1 MVARLS
7 RDGSVRPPRQKAP
20 PAEAGRVRLTDLQRI
35 QPDAAGIDVGSRV
48 HYVAVP
54 EERAEESVRHFGCY
68 TRDLEAL
75 AHWLQ
80 ECRVKTVAMEATGVY
95 WIPLFQVLERA
106 GLEVK
111 LVDAR
116 HVANVP
122 GKETDVDD
130 CRWLQQLHSYGL
142 LRGCF
147 RPPDEIAVLRSYWRQ
162 RATLVEE
169 GAQAIHWM
177 HKALEQMNVQ
187 LHKTVSDVT
196 GVTGMTILRAIVAGE
211 RDPQVLARY
220 REPGVKAGAEEL
232 AAALRGDWRE
242 EHLFALEQ
250 ALARYDFT
258 QQQMA
263 ECDARIQQRLQSFPS
278 QADPTQYDLPT
289 RRARRKN
296 QVHFDLRAE
305 LVRITGVDLCRI
317 DGIDALTAY
326 TVITESGVD
335 LAGSFGVEKRYASWL
350 GLSPHNKITGGKVR
364 SRHTRKVR
372 NRAATALRVA
382 AQSLERSKTA
392 LGAFYRRM
400 KARHGAPKA
409 VTATAHKLACL
420 IFRMLAFGMEYVD
433 QGQQAYEE
441 KQRQRHLRSL
451 HRQAASLGYALV
463 NTATGVVS

>member
-1 MVARLS
+1 MVARFS
-7 RDGSVRPPRQKAP
+7 KDGSVRPPRRKAP
-20 PAEAGRVRLTDLQRI
+20 SAQPTPVRGQSLQVI
-35 QPDAAGIDVGSRV
+35 QPDAAGIDVGSQV

-54 EERAEESVRHFGCY
+54 EHRAEESVRHFGCY
-68 TRDLEAL
+68 TKDLEAL
-75 AHWLQ
+75 ADWLL
-80 ECRVKTVAMEATGVY
+80 ECRVKTVAMEATGDY
-95 WIPLFQVLERA
+95 WIPLFQVLERR
-106 GLEVK
+106 GLEVQ

-116 HVANVP
+116 QLAHVP

-130 CRWLQQLHSYGL
+130 CRWIQRLHSYGL

-187 LHKTVSDVT
+187 LHKAVSDVT
-196 GVTGMTILRAIVAGE
+196 GVTGMAILRAMVAGE
-211 RDPQVLARY
+211 RDPQVLARH
-220 REPGVKAGAEEL
+220 RESGVKASAEEL

-263 ECDARIQQRLQSFPS
+263 ECDTHIQQRLQSLPS
-278 QADPTQYDLPT
+278 QADPAQYDLPA

-335 LAGSFGVEKRYASWL
+335 LASSFGVEKRYASWL
-350 GLSPHNKITGGKVR
+350 GLSPHNKVTGGKVR

-409 VTATAHKLACL
+409 VTAAAHKLACL